1 MESFSLSNKNL
12 AISTLCLVGLNP
24 EDLNFFKMSIF
35 FTFYQVFYLL
45 YNHSKNK
52 IYMKLLLNQ
61 VKQFLNHAKK

>member
-1 MESFSLSNKNL
+1 MKVFSLSNKNL

-35 FTFYQVFYLL
+35 FTFFSLFDLL
-45 YNHSKNK
+45 YNHSKHK

-61 VKQFLNHAKK
+61 VKQF